1 MQEWSELPKATDDE
15 RRRHLLTTFSI
26 LLLMCWNILTQLQ
39 DTWGRE
45 RLSNWLR
52 SQLSQMVCTRA
63 KLTAKL
69 TPSPT
74 VPYLWPL
81 YTILLF
87 LWMYLIYPTLPVSFW
102 RVGSLPYQPVTSV
115 NVQYGCQRGSP
126 QNPLLCPFT
135 ICSLFPQTSFQ
146 SHHLSVCLYVTTPL
160 CVLVFGHASWL
171 SARILLPFMQFSTL
185 VLCPWFEP
193 SAL

>member
-115 NVQYGCQRGSP
+115 NVQYGCQRDLRDSDSGDPEKLDYTQEVPKTLFSAPLQFALFSP
-126 QNPLLCPFT
+126 RHHF
-135 ICSLFPQTSFQ
+135 SLIT
-146 SHHLSVCLYVTTPL
+146 C
-160 CVLVFGHASWL
+160 L
-171 SARILLPFMQFSTL
+171 SASMWPLR
-185 VLCPWFEP
+185 
-193 SAL
+193 SAC